1 MGYKTKIGGKLECTV
16 RIKLLFINTSLI
28 NTHYDVK
35 KKLLLCNPF
44 KKTDWDSET
53 KYQIVLK
60 RVILDIFGFAITSSM
75 CNITK

>member
-35 KKLLLCNPF
+35 KNFFYAILS
-44 KKTDWDSET
+44 KK
-53 KYQIVLK
+53 QIGIQRQNTRL
-60 RVILDIFGFAITSSM
+60 F
-75 CNITK
+75 